1 MRRTSATALVVVA
14 LVNVVLVLA
23 ILGVHNGLGRDEA
36 DYLAKVN
43 PSTPDLYWTDVRAWG
58 TPLLAAPIA
67 IFSPGLGMV
76 RLYFAVLLSA
86 LLALAYLPWRRLLH
100 PAVAPLAALLF
111 ATTWFTTFYGNN
123 VMPNLPLAC
132 GCVAATGVWA
142 GLPQSARPRRS
153 YLLLAALVGAIA
165 LIRPS
170 DSLLLAGP
178 LAILTVA
185 FRKRDRSRTL
195 LALLAGEAIGWIPWI
210 VESYISFGGPL
221 ARWRNSNQDLGGLH
235 LRFVMVGI
243 YPRLFDG
250 TPGYC
255 CYGHP
260 AATAGP
266 ASAAVVAWFV
276 GLVVLSVAGLY
287 AAWRTRRL
295 TIVGAALAVA
305 GGFGLMYVGLLDYG
319 AVRFLLPIVALL
331 AIPVATALVWA
342 VVAAPRAAKPA
353 VAAGCLAVLAAH
365 LVLQLNQDVSTR
377 SAFLA
382 AHRVDI
388 RIAAQTRHYI
398 SDRACLV
405 DSQGASTVIVA
416 YYLRCH
422 VSTTIDPSVSAA
434 KAGQSGWS
442 TVAFFDTRRPGGPFA
457 FITEQH
463 WARHRL
469 QLGGRPRY
477 VFVAPTD
484 PVAVTGG

>member
-1 MRRTSATALVVVA
+1 MSATALVVVG
-14 LVNVVLVLA
+14 LVNLALVLA

-43 PSTPDLYWTDVRAWG
+43 PSSPSLYWTAVRAWG

-67 IFSPGLGMV
+67 IFSPGLGLV
-76 RLYFAVLLSA
+76 RLYFTVLLSA
-86 LLALAYLPWRRLLH
+86 LLVLAYLPWRRLLH
-100 PAVAPLAALLF
+100 PAVAPLAAFLF

-153 YLLLAALVGAIA
+153 YLLLAAIVGAVA

-185 FRKRDRSRTL
+185 VRKRDRSRPL
-195 LALLAGEAIGWIPWI
+195 LALLFGEAIGWIPWI
-210 VESYISFGGPL
+210 VESSISFNGPL
-221 ARWRNSNQDLGGLH
+221 ARWRDSSEELGGLH
-235 LRFVMVGI
+235 LRFVMVDI

-250 TPGYC
+250 APGYC

-260 AATAGP
+260 AGAAGS
-266 ASAAVVAWFV
+266 ASVPVVAWFV
-276 GLVVLSVAGLY
+276 GLLVLSAAGLY
-287 AAWRTRRL
+287 AAWRCRRL
-295 TIVGAALAVA
+295 TVVGAAAAVA
-305 GGFGLMYVGLLDYG
+305 GGFGLMYVGLVNYG

-331 AIPVATALVWA
+331 AIPIATALVWA
-342 VVAAPRAAKPA
+342 VVAAPRAGKPA
-353 VAAGCLAVLAAH
+353 VAAGCLAIVAAH
-365 LVLQLNQDVSTR
+365 LALQLNQDVSTR

-382 AHRVDI
+382 AHRFDI
-388 RIAAQTRHYI
+388 RLATQTKHFVRGR
-398 SDRACLV
+398 SCLI
-405 DSQGASTVIVA
+405 DSQGGETLIVA

-422 VSTTIDPSVSAA
+422 VSQTLDPSVSANQA
-434 KAGQSGWS
+434 EHSGRS
-442 TVAFFDTRRPGGPFA
+442 IIAIFTTRRPVGPFR
-457 FITEQH
+457 FINQQH

-469 QLGGRPRY
+469 EIGGATRY
-477 VFVAPTD
+477 AFVAPRD
-484 PVAVTGG
+484 AAAPAVSGG